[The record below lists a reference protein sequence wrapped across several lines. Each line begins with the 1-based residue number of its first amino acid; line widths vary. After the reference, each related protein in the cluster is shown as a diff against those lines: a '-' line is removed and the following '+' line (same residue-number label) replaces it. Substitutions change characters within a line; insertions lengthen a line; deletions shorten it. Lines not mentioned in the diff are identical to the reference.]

1 MVCSL
6 GKLMMPSRKLCNDE
20 WLFMIMFMGLILTVM
35 LVANGQTERDSE
47 FLTSEIKLDFC
58 IRHQHHMK

>member
-1 MVCSL
+1 
-6 GKLMMPSRKLCNDE
+6 MPLRKLCNDE

>member
-1 MVCSL
+1 
-6 GKLMMPSRKLCNDE
+6 
-20 WLFMIMFMGLILTVM
+20 MIMFMGLILTVM

-47 FLTSEIKLDFC
+47 FLTSEIKLDIKLDFC